1 MEERTENEV
10 SFSKEL
16 FNSTFQQLKEK
27 GGSKY
32 IFILKVGKSIHDA
45 LYKLYKVV
53 WNHERIPKSWK
64 ETIIIQLNKTKS
76 DKTDL
81 NKKRHIHTK
90 DPVVKYFDHIVT
102 GTIKPTIKENISPF
116 QIGVVPGHCPQEHL
130 YYLYPKYPVI

>member
-10 SFSKEL
+10 GFSKEL
-16 FNSTFQQLKEK
+16 FNFTFQQLKEK

-32 IFILKVGKSIHDA
+32 NFILKGGKSLHDA

-53 WNHERIPKSWK
+53 WNHERIPESWK

-81 NKKRHIHTK
+81 NKK
-90 DPVVKYFDHIVT
+90 
-102 GTIKPTIKENISPF
+102 
-116 QIGVVPGHCPQEHL
+116 
-130 YYLYPKYPVI
+130 